1 MVFLKKKR
9 DGSYFKKNICQF
21 VPISRSFFKLQE
33 LIHTYD
39 LHKIKLNKFVSLAEA
54 PGGFIQ
60 CLRKLYPDTVIDLAT
75 YEKPRVYPEGIVHVI
90 VNGTFVVNNSKHTG
104 SRVGKIIKRSS

>member
-1 MVFLKKKR
+1 MLIAREVLEKFRDAYPQFSYKPDHNR
-9 DGSYFKKNICQF
+9 SEHFDGSRYIHA
-21 VPISRSFFKLQE
+21 FF
-33 LIHTYD
+33 
-39 LHKIKLNKFVSLAEA
+39 
-54 PGGFIQ
+54 
-60 CLRKLYPDTVIDLAT
+60 DTVIDLAT

>member
-1 MVFLKKKR
+1 MGKYARDEKIISMETAIYKMTGLPAKKFNLNDRGTIEIGKAADLVVF
-9 DGSYFKKNICQF
+9 N
-21 VPISRSFFKLQE
+21 
-33 LIHTYD
+33 
-39 LHKIKLNKFVSLAEA
+39 
-54 PGGFIQ
+54 
-60 CLRKLYPDTVIDLAT
+60 PDTVIDLAT